1 MLYSRFMAL
10 NEIFNSKIFNTESKE
25 NFRHIFNSNTPVRH
39 IVIDNFL
46 DTRFGQ
52 DIFANFPSLA
62 AMKTHYHGLNE
73 NKSEDS
79 NFDKLD
85 SCFSLLHEG
94 LSSEFFLNWIQDCT
108 HISQCA
114 VINDRLG
121 YGLHQGGNNSFLDIH
136 IDYNIHPIQQL
147 YRKLNLILFFNPVW
161 EATWGGHLELWDSEV
176 KNCIQSIAPV
186 FNRCVIFECS
196 DVSYHGYSRINI
208 PDGITRK
215 SYYQY
220 YFTPVPEAITY
231 HDTVFK
237 SRPKESFYKKIATP
251 VKELAK
257 NTAKRMLLKTGMKR
271 FLK

>member
-1 MLYSRFMAL
+1 MAL
-10 NEIFNSKIFNTESKE
+10 NEIFNHNIFSVESKK
-25 NFRHIFNSNTPVRH
+25 NFHKVFNNNTPIRH
-39 IVIDNFL
+39 VVIDNFL
-46 DTRFGQ
+46 DNKFGLA
-52 DIFANFPSLA
+52 IHENFPSLS

-73 NKSEDS
+73 QKSEDS
-79 NFDKLD
+79 NFEKLE
-85 SCFSLLHEG
+85 SCFTVLHEA
-94 LSSEFFLNWIQDCT
+94 LSSELFLNWIQEWT
-108 HISQCA
+108 GISHCA

-136 IDYNIHPIQQL
+136 IDYNIHPIQKL
-147 YRKLNLILFFNPVW
+147 YRKLNLILFFNPDW

-176 KNCIQSIAPV
+176 KNCIQSITPV

-196 DVSYHGYSRINI
+196 DVSYHGYSRIAV
-208 PDGITRK
+208 PEGTTRK

-220 YFTPVPEAITY
+220 YFTPIPAAITY

-237 SRPKESFYKKIATP
+237 TRPKESFYKKIATP

-257 NTAKRMLLKTGMKR
+257 NTAKRILLKTGMKK